1 MRIRT
6 ALAAT
11 ALAATALLGGA
22 SSAFAGEDHGGI
34 AAAGGFHKEG
44 KAGTYHSVGGD
55 AGIVDATFAERD
67 TAGWFAFLGG

>member
-22 SSAFAGEDHGGI
+22 SSAFAGEDHDLT
-34 AAAGGFHKEG
+34 AAAGGLHA
-44 KAGTYHSVGGD
+44 AGGTGYYENLGGD
-55 AGIVDATFAERD
+55 AGITDAGFSAFEVD
-67 TAGWFAFLGG
+67 GWFGFLHF

>member
-22 SSAFAGEDHGGI
+22 SSAFAGEDHEAT
-34 AAAGGFHKEG
+34 AAAGGFEVEHVSAHYENL
-44 KAGTYHSVGGD
+44 GGD
-55 AGIVDATFAERD
+55 AGITEAEFSSFEVES
-67 TAGWFAFLGG
+67 WFGFLHF

>member
-22 SSAFAGEDHGGI
+22 SSASAWDGHDAT
-34 AAAGGFHKEG
+34 AAAGFFGAEG
-44 KAGTYHSVGGD
+44 GSGHYENLGGD
-55 AGIVDATFAERD
+55 AGITE
-67 TAGWFAFLGG
+67 AGFSAFQVETWFGFLHF